1 VLSVLANSAQALENA
16 GYSTFIADTASI
28 MNEILLQDLVIC
40 EAQTDEQ
47 KLFCLGSGLEALRGT
62 FFHQTMFTEFELAMN
77 EAVAAGELLTGAK
90 LSSLYL
96 ELLRRYHGHDLGVV
110 TIDPAYALEWAYIPH
125 FYHNFYVFQYATSIT
140 AAVGLA
146 EKIVSD
152 DLLAQRDFI

>member
-1 VLSVLANSAQALENA
+1 MLSVLANSAQALENA

-77 EAVAAGELLTGAK
+77 EAVAAGEL
-90 LSSLYL
+90 
-96 ELLRRYHGHDLGVV
+96 
-110 TIDPAYALEWAYIPH
+110 
-125 FYHNFYVFQYATSIT
+125 
-140 AAVGLA
+140 
-146 EKIVSD
+146 
-152 DLLAQRDFI
+152 